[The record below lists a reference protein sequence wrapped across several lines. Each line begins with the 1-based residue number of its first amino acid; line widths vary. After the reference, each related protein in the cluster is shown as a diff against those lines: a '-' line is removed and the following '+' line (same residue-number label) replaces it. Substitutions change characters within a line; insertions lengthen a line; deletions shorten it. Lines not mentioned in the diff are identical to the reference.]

1 MTTHPL
7 RSATTGLG
15 MLVLAAFPTAGFAPC
30 SIASTQGVAFGS
42 YDPLIA
48 SAVLSQGTIT
58 IECSAGLLGL
68 IGSENFD
75 ISLGTG
81 GGGSYNPRAMSEVG
95 GDTLAYNL
103 YRDSARAEI
112 WGDGTS
118 GTFIVNDTIGGLLT
132 IGTQSEDYPVYGR
145 LPAMQDV
152 TAATYSDIITVT
164 LDVN

>member
-1 MTTHPL
+1 ML
-7 RSATTGLG
+7 GIG
-15 MLVLAAFPTAGFAPC
+15 MLGLCLFPTAGFAPC
-30 SIASTQGVAFGS
+30 SIASTQSVAFGS
-42 YDPLIA
+42 YDPLLA
-48 SAVLSQGTIT
+48 SPVLSQGTIT

-81 GGGSYNPRAMSEVG
+81 GAGSYSPRAMSEVG
-95 GDTLAYNL
+95 GDVLTYNL
-103 YRDSARAEI
+103 YRDTARTEV

-132 IGTQSEDYPVYGR
+132 IGTIAEDYPVYAR

-152 TAATYSDIITVT
+152 TAATYTDVITVT